1 MNYVGIDYHKKYS
14 HVTAINEEGRVI
26 RSNRLENDR
35 VLFESFFKTLQG
47 ASEAVLEASRTWG
60 VMYDLLEAIEGVES
74 VHLAHS
80 QKVRAIAEA
89 KIKTDKI
96 DSGILAQLL
105 RADLI
110 PAAYIPD
117 KQTRSDKEMIRQ
129 RVFLVRMRTRLKNR
143 IHVLLDR
150 LHMALPSLSDMFGK
164 RGTAYLRKLNLSGVD
179 GEILREDLDLLETLN
194 RLIKEAEREIGTL
207 MDEDPRVKLL
217 KTVPGLGPI
226 LAAVVAL
233 EIDRIERFNGAAKL
247 ASYAGLVPSTYASGG
262 KIFHGRLVSMTNKWL
277 RWALVEAAW
286 GSLRTSPY
294 CRTYFE
300 RHKTQKGPHTAA
312 IALAR
317 RLIEIIW
324 HVLTEN
330 RPYEERPTRSF
341 GMKKPAPVPVLPGK
355 SVDEHLPNR
364 LSQTGLAQVHE
375 NLSPAISPAALA
387 TD

>member
-1 MNYVGIDYHKKYS
+1 MNYAGIDYHKRYS
-14 HVTAINEEGRVI
+14 HVTAINEEGEVI
-26 RSNRLENDR
+26 HSKRLENKPEA
-35 VLFESFFKTLQG
+35 FQAFFKGLEG
-47 ASEAVLEASRTWG
+47 PSEAVLEASRTWG
-60 VMYDLLEAIEGVES
+60 VMYDLLEAIDEVES
-74 VHLAHS
+74 VQLAHS

-96 DSGILAQLL
+96 DAGILAQLL

-110 PAAYIPD
+110 PAAYIPG

-150 LHMALPSLSDMFGK
+150 LHIPLPSVTDLFGK
-164 RGTAYLRKLNLSGVD
+164 RGTAYLRKLNLCGVD
-179 GEILREDLDLLETLN
+179 GEVLREDLDLLETFN
-194 RLIKEAEREIGTL
+194 RLIKEAEKEIASL

-217 KTVPGLGPI
+217 RTVPGLGPI

-233 EIDRIERFNGAAKL
+233 EIDQIERFSAPSKL
-247 ASYAGLVPSTYASGG
+247 ACYAGLVPSTYASGG
-262 KIFHGRLVSMTNKWL
+262 KVFHGRLVPMTNKWL

-286 GSLRTSPY
+286 SSLRTSPY

-300 RHKTQKGPHTAA
+300 RHRTQKGPHTAA

-317 RLIEIIW
+317 RLIEIVW

-330 RPYEERPTRSF
+330 RPYEERPARSF
-341 GMKKPAPVPVLPGK
+341 GMKRPVPVPVLSGK
-355 SVDEHLPNR
+355 SMNEHLRNC
-364 LSQTGLAQVHE
+364 LSQAGVEQGYE
-375 NLSPAISPAALA
+375 NLNPTTSPAALA